1 MINRIFELSLR
12 KEIYFRKYTMK
23 FESLETSYHSIITSP
38 KKRSTNTFSTRVEP
52 KISISNYSP
61 SRPTSIPYFFNFLRV
76 DSPLEYDDASCSTSP
91 RFLRE
96 VASHQKFRKRD
107 SRRTRSPCV
116 IGEGGR
122 EKYAGT
128 CRLPPP
134 PTVVLHAEKLPNERG
149 LNRQVARH
157 VSIYALPAR

>member
-61 SRPTSIPYFFNFLRV
+61 SLPTSIPYFFNFLRV
-76 DSPLEYDDASCSTSP
+76 DSPLEYDD
-91 RFLRE
+91 

>member
-61 SRPTSIPYFFNFLRV
+61 SLPTSIPYFFNFLRV
-76 DSPLEYDDASCSTSP
+76 DSPLEYDD
-91 RFLRE
+91 

-116 IGEGGR
+116 LGRGEGKSMR
-122 EKYAGT
+122 ELAAFHPRQRLFST
-128 CRLPPP
+128 PRNCRMNA
-134 PTVVLHAEKLPNERG
+134 V
-149 LNRQVARH
+149 
-157 VSIYALPAR
+157 

>member
-61 SRPTSIPYFFNFLRV
+61 SLPTSIPYFFNFLR
-76 DSPLEYDDASCSTSP
+76 DGFASRVRRRRIASEIPETRFEANSFAVRGWGGGKGKVCGNLPPSTPANGCSP
-91 RFLRE
+91 RRE
-96 VASHQKFRKRD
+96 
-107 SRRTRSPCV
+107 
-116 IGEGGR
+116 I
-122 EKYAGT
+122 
-128 CRLPPP
+128 
-134 PTVVLHAEKLPNERG
+134 AE
-149 LNRQVARH
+149 
-157 VSIYALPAR
+157 

>member
-61 SRPTSIPYFFNFLRV
+61 SLPTSIPYFFNFLRV
-76 DSPLEYDDASCSTSP
+76 DSPLEYDD
-91 RFLRE
+91 
-96 VASHQKFRKRD
+96 VASHQKFWKRD

-116 IGEGGR
+116 VGEGGR

-128 CRLPPP
+128 CRLPPR

>member
-61 SRPTSIPYFFNFLRV
+61 SLPTSIPYFFNFLR
-76 DSPLEYDDASCSTSP
+76 DGFASRVRRRRIASEIPET
-91 RFLRE
+91 RFEANSFAVR
-96 VASHQKFRKRD
+96 V
-107 SRRTRSPCV
+107 
-116 IGEGGR
+116 GEGGR

>member
-61 SRPTSIPYFFNFLRV
+61 SLPTSIPYFFNFLRV
-76 DSPLEYDDASCSTSP
+76 DSPLEYDD
-91 RFLRE
+91 

-116 IGEGGR
+116 VGEGGR